1 MSDQRQQIPDQVV
14 KASGVAALSADP
26 SLVVALSPNSP
37 VPLPVL
43 TKGTQS
49 STGMVTQDLKDSGRS
64 TRTMVLDTF
73 SIAATTETLL
83 TMSYSSDNAA
93 QTTGSSYT
101 VTTGKRLRIQQML
114 LGLDTTTG
122 NTAAA
127 NVVIR
132 VRAAAGAAATL
143 TSPLQLILAVAGV
156 GAANSASVETAAFP
170 DGWEFAAGTGIGFT
184 ATCAGFVATTAAPKV
199 LITVIGYE
207 Y

>member
-1 MSDQRQQIPDQVV
+1 MSDLRQQIPDEVV
-14 KASGVAALSADP
+14 KASGVAALTTDP
-26 SLVVALSPNSP
+26 SLVVSLSPNSP
-37 VPLPVL
+37 VPLPLL
-43 TKGTQS
+43 TKGTQGS
-49 STGMVTQDLKDSGRS
+49 AGVTTQDLKDSGRS
-64 TRTMVLDTF
+64 IRTMVLDTF
-73 SIAATTETLL
+73 SITATTETLL

-93 QTTGSSYT
+93 STTGSSYT

-156 GAANSASVETAAFP
+156 GAANSASVETASFP
-170 DGWEFAAGTGIGFT
+170 DGWEFASGTGVGFT